1 MEFSIEDIK
10 KLREATGAGIM
21 DAKAALATAK
31 GDADKAMEV
40 LRNQGKAKASK
51 KAGRDTTVSLID
63 AYVHMGRVGALV
75 EMAAETDFVLK
86 TDNFKELSHDIAMQI
101 SATNPLYVSPESV
114 PASVTKE
121 LTDTFQSETQNSGK
135 PPEVVAKIIQG
146 KLDKF
151 YQENCLL
158 NQPFIKEPEKTVTE
172 RINEVIA
179 IVGENIAVIRFL
191 RLESGVASKNE

>member
-135 PPEVVAKIIQG
+135 PPEVVEKIIQG

>member
-31 GDADKAMEV
+31 GDTDKAMEV

-86 TDNFKELSHDIAMQI
+86 TDNFKELSHDIAMQV

-121 LTDTFQSETQNSGK
+121 LTDTFQSETQSSGK
-135 PPEVVAKIIQG
+135 PPEVVEKIIQG

>member
-86 TDNFKELSHDIAMQI
+86 TDNFKELSHDIAMQV
-101 SATNPLYVSPESV
+101 SATDPLYVSPESV

-121 LTDTFQSETQNSGK
+121 LTDTFRSELQSSGK
-135 PPEVVAKIIQG
+135 PPEVVEKIIQG

-158 NQPFIKEPEKTVTE
+158 NQPFIKEPEKTVAE

-179 IVGENIAVIRFL
+179 IVGENIAVIRFM
-191 RLESGVASKNE
+191 RLESGVANKNE

>member
-114 PASVTKE
+114 PASVTKG

-135 PPEVVAKIIQG
+135 PPEVVEKIIQG